1 MELSQY
7 MEVFRRRAALI
18 LLVTFLAVDAA
29 ALATWFGPRTY
40 EAYALLQVRAS
51 SIDGTYYQDAEYA
64 EDRMPNYPPLVGSPA
79 VVDAA
84 AQASGVLPEE
94 VTGAV
99 SAANPPGTT
108 QLQITGRSADADAA
122 ARLADATAEAVADA
136 IADQE
141 PGPVRVRAELLVPA
155 AVPVR
160 PASPNLTLNLAGG
173 ALAGVALGMLAAL
186 AGGGGPRVLR
196 GARDVERVAGL
207 ELLAQ
212 VPPAGGRHRGGTA
225 AEDCFRELTAS
236 VLQAAGGGLPG
247 ILLLSSCCPGSSN
260 AQRDLVEGWAGHLA
274 AGGRRVGVL
283 ETAPGPVAGGAKGGL
298 GWTDLLA
305 AGTSPE
311 RIMVPVHGGQFI
323 LVPVGGSADLLPAA
337 DLAARSGPMLNDLAA
352 RFDLLLVPTRPGTGP
367 LNNTLLAPAVSA
379 AVVLACYCETT
390 DEQLDLGVLELQ
402 TLRVR
407 VLGAVLQEVP
417 PRRRS
422 RVLHLSRGRTG
433 SHGPRTADGR
443 SRGPAAAARPAGQ
456 TGPSNTGQAGSRHVT
471 DTGPVPA
478 RAPARPPVSGAAA
491 SVVPT
496 APTVTE
502 G

>member
-1 MELSQY
+1 MELSWY
-7 MEVFRRRAALI
+7 LDLFRRRAALI
-18 LLVTFLAVDAA
+18 LLVTFLTVDAA
-29 ALATWFGPRTY
+29 ALATWFGPRAY
-40 EAYALLQVRAS
+40 EAYSLLQVRAS
-51 SIDGTYYQDAEYA
+51 STAGTSYEDAEYV
-64 EDRMPNYPPLVGSPA
+64 EDRMANYPPLVGSPA
-79 VVDAA
+79 VVESAA
-84 AQASGVLPEE
+84 RASGVLPEE

-99 SAANPPGTT
+99 RAANPPGTT
-108 QLQITGRSADADAA
+108 QLQITGRSADAGTA

-136 IADQE
+136 IAEQE

-186 AGGGGPRVLR
+186 VCGGAPRVLR
-196 GARDVERVAGL
+196 GADDVERVAGL

-212 VPPAGGRHRGGTA
+212 LPPAGGRHLGGTT
-225 AEDCFRELTAS
+225 AEACFRELTAS
-236 VLQAAGGGLPG
+236 VLQSAGGVLPR

-283 ETAPGPVAGGAKGGL
+283 ETATRPAATSGATAGL

-305 AGTSPE
+305 GGTVPE
-311 RIMVPVHGGQFI
+311 RIMVPVHAGQFV

-337 DLAARSGPMLNDLAA
+337 DLAARTGPMLHDLAA

-402 TLRVR
+402 TLRVP
-407 VLGAVLQEVP
+407 VLGAVMLEVP

-422 RVLHLSRGRTG
+422 RVLHLSRGRAG
-433 SHGPRTADGR
+433 SKGQRVAEGRLPGP
-443 SRGPAAAARPAGQ
+443 ARPAGQ
-456 TGPSNTGQAGSRHVT
+456 TRSANAGQGGDR
-471 DTGPVPA
+471 PVAEADQVPGGA
-478 RAPARPPVSGAAA
+478 TARPPVAGAA
-491 SVVPT
+491 SGVVPA
-496 APTVTE
+496 APTARE
-502 G
+502 GRP